1 MLRGFEERIGV
12 RLLNRT
18 TRSVALTDAGENLLA
33 RVRPAVSE
41 LGDAVGQV
49 RRYRER
55 PAGVVRIHAFRSAA
69 RTYVEPI
76 LAAFA
81 EAYPD
86 VVLNLTLDDE
96 VVDVVA
102 GGFDVAIR
110 IGEVIEK
117 DMVVAPLGKELRQ
130 VAVASPDYLALH
142 GRPEHPRDLVRH
154 RCIQWRWPGRVTPY
168 AWEFFE
174 NGSWFEV
181 VVAGPVIVNDKE
193 MANRLALEGVGIA
206 IAVEET
212 VAEPIAA
219 GRLIPLL
226 ERWSA
231 PFPGYFLCYPQQ
243 RQMAPALRAFID
255 AVRGG
260 AIAPASHDARSG
272 VREPLPSL
280 VLEPQRLA
288 RGLRFGHLTIRSG
301 QSSGAMSLS
310 LAHTRPRTETPA
322 SCTLSGEPDTSGCQS
337 GKSSS
342 LGHQSIGAGDRKPA
356 QLTHHVRR
364 QPHAIGNTLVT
375 ARIVDASARLA
386 VEQLAAD
393 IGEMNFARVL
403 VLELDEAAATAAVA

>member
-18 TRSVALTDAGENLLA
+18 TRSVALTDAGENLLR

-117 DMVVAPLGKELRQ
+117 DMVVAPLGKALRQ
-130 VAVASPDYLALH
+130 VAVASPEYLALH

-154 RCIQWRWPGRVTPY
+154 RCIQWRWPGRATPY

-174 NGSWFEV
+174 NGAWFEV

-193 MANRLALEGVGIA
+193 MAVRLALEGVGIA

-212 VAEPIAA
+212 VAEYIAA
-219 GRLIPLL
+219 GRLMPFARALVGAVSGLFPVLPAAAPDGAGFARLYRRGSRRVGRARTKSRSLGRSRTAACRSLL
-226 ERWSA
+226 
-231 PFPGYFLCYPQQ
+231 
-243 RQMAPALRAFID
+243 
-255 AVRGG
+255 
-260 AIAPASHDARSG
+260 
-272 VREPLPSL
+272 
-280 VLEPQRLA
+280 
-288 RGLRFGHLTIRSG
+288 
-301 QSSGAMSLS
+301 SLS
-310 LAHTRPRTETPA
+310 AWRA
-322 SCTLSGEPDTSGCQS
+322 ACGS
-337 GKSSS
+337 
-342 LGHQSIGAGDRKPA
+342 
-356 QLTHHVRR
+356 
-364 QPHAIGNTLVT
+364 AI
-375 ARIVDASARLA
+375 
-386 VEQLAAD
+386 
-393 IGEMNFARVL
+393 
-403 VLELDEAAATAAVA
+403 

>member
-1 MLRGFEERIGV
+1 MSS
-12 RLLNRT
+12 
-18 TRSVALTDAGENLLA
+18 RSW
-33 RVRPAVSE
+33 P
-41 LGDAVGQV
+41 
-49 RRYRER
+49 
-55 PAGVVRIHAFRSAA
+55 
-69 RTYVEPI
+69 
-76 LAAFA
+76 AFA

-117 DMVVAPLGKELRQ
+117 DMVVAPLGKALRQ
-130 VAVASPDYLALH
+130 VAVASPGYLALH
-142 GRPEHPRDLVRH
+142 GSPEHPRDLVRH

-193 MANRLALEGVGIA
+193 MAFRLALQGVGIA

-212 VAEPIAA
+212 VAEYIAA

-260 AIAPASHDARSG
+260 AIATCAS
-272 VREPLPSL
+272 
-280 VLEPQRLA
+280 EPQRLA

-301 QSSGAMSLS
+301 QNSGARSVSLTD
-310 LAHTRPRTETPA
+310 TRPRTEMPA
-322 SCTLSGEPDTSGCQS
+322 SCTLSGEPETSGCQLYRS
-337 GKSSS
+337 C
-342 LGHQSIGAGDRKPA
+342 P
-356 QLTHHVRR
+356 
-364 QPHAIGNTLVT
+364 
-375 ARIVDASARLA
+375 LA
-386 VEQLAAD
+386 T
-393 IGEMNFARVL
+393 NR
-403 VLELDEAAATAAVA
+403 